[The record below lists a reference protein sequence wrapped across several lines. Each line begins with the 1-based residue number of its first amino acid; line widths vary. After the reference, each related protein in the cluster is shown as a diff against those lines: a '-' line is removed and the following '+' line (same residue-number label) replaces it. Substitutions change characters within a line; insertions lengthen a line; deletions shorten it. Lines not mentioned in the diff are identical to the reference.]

1 MLDYDKLV
9 NELSQYDYGIVPT
22 KDNVWEKEFSGYN
35 TKYKYIYAATN
46 KYFDYLD
53 AGLPIIAG
61 LPLKMVE
68 CLEKK
73 GVLINWKNG
82 QYDFEY
88 LRKMKDKMKSNVM
101 MVKEELRIGRH
112 INKLLDFYESI

>member
-1 MLDYDKLV
+1 MIM
-9 NELSQYDYGIVPT
+9 ELYQPKIMFGKRNLAVIT
-22 KDNVWEKEFSGYN
+22 LNIN
-35 TKYKYIYAATN
+35 TFMRQQI

-88 LRKMKDKMKSNVM
+88 LRK
-101 MVKEELRIGRH
+101 
-112 INKLLDFYESI
+112 